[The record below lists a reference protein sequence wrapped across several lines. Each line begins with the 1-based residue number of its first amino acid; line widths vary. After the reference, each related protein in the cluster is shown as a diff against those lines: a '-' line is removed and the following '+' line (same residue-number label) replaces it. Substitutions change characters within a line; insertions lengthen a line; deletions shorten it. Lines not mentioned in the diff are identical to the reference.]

1 MQESRAEAT
10 YTALYNM
17 SGDLSE
23 AYRSNERRTNGAE
36 ATNDATNEYNDNETT
51 DEATDEDET
60 TNGATN
66 DVHVKQRERH
76 RRTRHGRRQT
86 TNDATNDISKTKQP
100 ETAMHRTTRHAP
112 NTSMT
117 TLLLYHKLLLQL

>member
-1 MQESRAEAT
+1 MQEPNKEKT
-10 YTALYNM
+10 TCTALYNM
-17 SGDLSE
+17 SGDLSD

-76 RRTRHGRRQT
+76 
-86 TNDATNDISKTKQP
+86 
-100 ETAMHRTTRHAP
+100 
-112 NTSMT
+112 
-117 TLLLYHKLLLQL
+117 